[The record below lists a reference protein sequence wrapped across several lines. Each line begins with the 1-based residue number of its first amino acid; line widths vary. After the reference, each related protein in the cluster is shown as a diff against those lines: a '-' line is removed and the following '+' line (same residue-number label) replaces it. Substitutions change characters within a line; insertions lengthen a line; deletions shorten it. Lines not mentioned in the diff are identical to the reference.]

1 MANGRPSDAELEK
14 MLEVNENLTK
24 ELGRQLKSRK
34 SLDKVLNSIFRTE
47 EKFAALG
54 EDYDSNLGKITKKEL
69 TIRNLKYEGLKASKN
84 LRKAVAGQ
92 LQIFSKLAQ
101 QAKVFIG
108 FLIVN
113 PFIAIGAAIIFI
125 LKTLSKVNKAL
136 AETRKSLG
144 VSASEAAIL
153 EARFKFLATQLSLAG
168 LEADDVKSAFN
179 AIRANFGG
187 LNASTNTFVANLARA
202 QLFTGTSAENIAN
215 FLAVQ
220 ESVSDA
226 SRETLLAQLETT
238 SATIRLAGVAPGA
251 IFSQLAED
259 ADALALNIKD
269 GGANLIA
276 AAVQARK
283 LGIEF
288 KTVTG
293 IADKLLDFE
302 SSIEN
307 QLKASLLLG
316 REINLDRARQFALSG
331 DTVKL
336 QEEILKQVGSE
347 AEFNDL
353 NRIQRQAL
361 AESVGVSV
369 GELSRLVRD
378 NANAGAAGAAQ
389 VALSGEEV
397 QNRIL
402 ATSQQIAENTGK
414 SATYNKTTATEIGG

>member
-108 FLIVN
+108 FLLVN

-144 VSASEAAIL
+144 VSAAEAAIL
-153 EARFKFLATQLSLAG
+153 EARFKLLATQLSLAG

-302 SSIEN
+302 SSIES

-402 ATSQQIAENTGK
+402 EATVQVAANTGENVK
-414 SATYNKTTATEIGG
+414 FSKTIAGEIAQ

>member
-108 FLIVN
+108 FLLVN

-144 VSASEAAIL
+144 VSAAEAAIL

-302 SSIEN
+302 SSIES

-402 ATSQQIAENTGK
+402 EATVQVAANTGENVK
-414 SATYNKTTATEIGG
+414 FSKTIAGEIAQ

>member
-24 ELGRQLKSRK
+24 ELGKQLKSRK

-47 EKFAALG
+47 EKFAELG
-54 EDYDSNLGKITKKEL
+54 ADYDSKLGKITKKEL
-69 TIRNLKYEGLKASKN
+69 TIRNLKYEGLKASQN
-84 LRKAVAGQ
+84 LRKAVAKQ
-92 LQIFSKLAQ
+92 LQFFTKLAQ
-101 QAKVFIG
+101 QARIFVG
-108 FLIVN
+108 FLLAN
-113 PFIAIGAAIIFI
+113 PFVAIGAAIVFI

-144 VSASEAAIL
+144 VSAQEALIL
-153 EARFKFLATQLSLAG
+153 EARFKLLATQLKIAG

-226 SRETLLAQLETT
+226 SRETLLAQLKTT
-238 SATIRLAGVAPGA
+238 AATIRLAGVAPGA

-269 GGANLIA
+269 GGANRIA

-302 SSIEN
+302 SSIES

-316 REINLDRARQFALSG
+316 REINLDKARQFALSG

-336 QEEILKQVGSE
+336 QEEILKAVGSE

-369 GELSRLVRD
+369 GELARLVRD
-378 NANAGAAGAAQ
+378 NSNAGAAGAAQ
-389 VALSGEEV
+389 VALSSEEV

-402 ATSQQIAENTGK
+402 AATVQVAANTGENVK
-414 SATYNKTTATEIGG
+414 FSKTIAGEIAQ

>member
-34 SLDKVLNSIFRTE
+34 RLDKVLNSIFRTE

-108 FLIVN
+108 FLLVN